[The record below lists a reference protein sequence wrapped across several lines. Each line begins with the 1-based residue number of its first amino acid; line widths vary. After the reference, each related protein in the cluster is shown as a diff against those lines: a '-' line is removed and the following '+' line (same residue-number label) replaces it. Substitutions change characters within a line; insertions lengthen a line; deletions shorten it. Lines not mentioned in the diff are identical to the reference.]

1 MGGCCSCCLS
11 SKENGGLSETEMTQK
26 KNGGD
31 HSSSSSSE
39 PQLVIAR
46 HMTAPT
52 VEIEKN
58 GRTLKGSG
66 LALVGVTVEQDA
78 AYWEWQIE
86 RLNDGHDDD
95 DDDATLMFGVATKKN
110 SQFYRAMEIN
120 EESGTFFLNETIPSG
135 KSFNGLKLYYFF

>member
-1 MGGCCSCCLS
+1 MGGCCSCLS
-11 SKENGGLSETEMTQK
+11 SKENGVSETEMTGHN
-26 KNGGD
+26 KNRSDGD
-31 HSSSSSSE
+31 NNSSE
-39 PQLVIAR
+39 PSLVIAR

-58 GRTLKGSG
+58 GSTLKGSG

-86 RLNDGHDDD
+86 KLNDDSTDHHNDDD
-95 DDDATLMFGVATKKN
+95 PSTALMFGLATKKN

-120 EESGTFFLNETIPSG
+120 EESGTFFF
-135 KSFNGLKLYYFF
+135 KF